1 MEAWT
6 TRRFPIWDG

>member
-6 TRRFPIWDG
+6 TR